1 MTTALE
7 QLTHQAIAL
16 SSEDRARLAGL
27 LLASLPEA
35 SNEALDEA
43 WDEEIQA
50 RLAAVNSGTARLV
63 SATEVHAQARKI
75 YQR

>member
-16 SSEDRARLAGL
+16 SPEDRARLADL
-27 LLASLPEA
+27 LLASLPES

-50 RLAAVNSGTARLV
+50 RLAAVKSGSARLV